1 MNENSKIQ
9 IICNMKNIIYLTLL
23 FIFFFQFAKSQNIMK
38 LWPDGTPGEVVSPKP
53 EETFEGRRVRYVSEP
68 TLTIYLP
75 AKEINTGVSVVICP
89 GGGYGMEAMDH
100 EGYEV
105 AEFLQSHG
113 VAGIVLKYRL
123 PFGHSEMPLQD
134 AQQAI
139 RMVRLQAEE
148 WSVDPLKVGIAGFS
162 AGGHLASTLATHFDS
177 GNKDSAKP
185 IERIGCRPDF
195 SILLYPVITFNE
207 EWGHMGS
214 RENLIGKTH
223 DWKIIQNFSN
233 ELQVTSQTPPAFIA
247 LADDDAGVKP
257 RNSIEYYMALKRE
270 GIPAELHIFKEGGHG
285 FGMHKTGK
293 AHDQWP
299 LMVIEWM
306 KAMKYIK

>member
-1 MNENSKIQ
+1 MK
-9 IICNMKNIIYLTLL
+9 KNIYLIL
-23 FIFFFQFAKSQNIMK
+23 FFMMSFHFTQSQTIMK
-38 LWPDGTPGEVVSPKP
+38 LWPEGTPGPVVSPKP

-75 AKEINTGVSVVICP
+75 PKDQNTGVAVVICP
-89 GGGYGMEAMDH
+89 GGGYGIEAMDH

-123 PFGHSEMPLQD
+123 PFGHSELPLQD
-134 AQQAI
+134 AQQA
-139 RMVRLQAEE
+139 VRLVRYHAEE
-148 WSVDPLKVGIAGFS
+148 WLIDPKKVGIAGFS
-162 AGGHLASTLATHFDS
+162 AGGHLASTLSTHFDS
-177 GNKDSAKP
+177 GNNDSNSAIGK
-185 IERIGCRPDF
+185 IGCRPDF
-195 SILLYPVITFNE
+195 SILLYPVVTFKE

-214 RENLIGKTH
+214 RENLIGKTN
-223 DWKIIQNFSN
+223 DWKIIEKFCN
-233 ELQVTSQTPPAFIA
+233 ELQVTNQTPPAFIA
-247 LADDDAGVKP
+247 LADDDTGVKP

-299 LMVIEWM
+299 LMVVEWM

>member
-1 MNENSKIQ
+1 MK
-9 IICNMKNIIYLTLL
+9 KNIYLILL
-23 FIFFFQFAKSQNIMK
+23 FMLTFHFAQSQPILK
-38 LWPDGTPGEVVSPKP
+38 LWPEGTPGPVVSPKP

-75 AKEINTGVSVVICP
+75 PKEQNTGVAVVICP

-113 VAGIVLKYRL
+113 IAGIVLKYRL
-123 PFGHSEMPLQD
+123 PYGHSEIPLQD

-139 RMVRLQAEE
+139 RLVRFHAEE
-148 WSVDPLKVGIAGFS
+148 WSIDPKKVGIAGFS
-162 AGGHLASTLATHFDS
+162 AGGHLASTLSTHFDS
-177 GNKDSAKP
+177 GNSNSNSAVGKLS
-185 IERIGCRPDF
+185 CRPDF
-195 SILLYPVITFNE
+195 SILLYPVVTFKE

-214 RENLIGKTH
+214 RENLIGKTN
-223 DWKIIQNFSN
+223 DWKIIEKFCN
-233 ELQVTSQTPPAFIA
+233 ELQVTNQTPPAFIA
-247 LADDDAGVKP
+247 LADDDTGVKP
-257 RNSIEYYMALKRE
+257 RNSIEYYLALKRE

-299 LMVIEWM
+299 LMVVEWM

>member
-1 MNENSKIQ
+1 MR
-9 IICNMKNIIYLTLL
+9 KNICLIL
-23 FIFFFQFAKSQNIMK
+23 FFMLSLQVSKSQSIMK
-38 LWPDGTPGEVVSPKP
+38 LWPNGTPGEVVSPKP
-53 EETFEGRRVRYVSEP
+53 EETFEGKRVRYVSEP
-68 TLTIYLP
+68 TLTVYLP
-75 AKEINTGVSVVICP
+75 TKETNTGVAVVICP
-89 GGGYGMEAMDH
+89 GGGYAMEAMDH

-105 AEFLQSHG
+105 GEFLQAHG
-113 VAGIVLKYRL
+113 IAGIVLKYRL
-123 PFGHSEMPLQD
+123 PYGHSEIPLQD

-139 RMVRLQAEE
+139 RMARFHAEE
-148 WSVDPLKVGIAGFS
+148 WSVDPKKVGIAGFS
-162 AGGHLASTLATHFDS
+162 AGGHLASTLSTHYDS
-177 GNKDSAKP
+177 GNKDSKNP
-185 IERIGCRPDF
+185 VEKLSSRPDF
-195 SILLYPVITFNE
+195 SILLYPVVTFKE

-214 RENLIGKTH
+214 RVNLIGNTN

-233 ELQVTSQTPPAFIA
+233 ELQVNSQTPPAFIA

-299 LMVIEWM
+299 LMVVEWM

>member
-1 MNENSKIQ
+1 VK
-9 IICNMKNIIYLTLL
+9 KNFYLILL
-23 FIFFFQFAKSQNIMK
+23 FMLTFHYSQSQPIMK
-38 LWPDGTPGEVVSPKP
+38 LWPEGTPGPVVSPKP

-75 AKEINTGVSVVICP
+75 PKEQNTGVAVVICP

-123 PFGHSEMPLQD
+123 PYGHSELPLQD
-134 AQQAI
+134 AQQAM
-139 RMVRLQAEE
+139 RLVRFHAEE
-148 WSVDPLKVGIAGFS
+148 WSIDTKKVGIAGFS
-162 AGGHLASTLATHFDS
+162 AGGHLASTLSTHFDS
-177 GNKDSAKP
+177 GNKDSNSA
-185 IERIGCRPDF
+185 IGKLSCRPDF
-195 SILLYPVITFNE
+195 SILLYPVITFKE

-214 RENLIGKTH
+214 RENLIGKTN
-223 DWKIIQNFSN
+223 DWKIIEKFCN

-247 LADDDAGVKP
+247 LADDDTGVKP

-299 LMVIEWM
+299 LMVVEWM
-306 KAMKYIK
+306 KAMKYFK

>member
-1 MNENSKIQ
+1 MR
-9 IICNMKNIIYLTLL
+9 KNICLIL
-23 FIFFFQFAKSQNIMK
+23 FFMLSLQVSKSQSIMK
-38 LWPDGTPGEVVSPKP
+38 LWPNGTPGEVVSPKP
-53 EETFEGRRVRYVSEP
+53 EETFEGKRVRYVSEP
-68 TLTIYLP
+68 TLTVYLP
-75 AKEINTGVSVVICP
+75 TKETNTGVAVVICP
-89 GGGYGMEAMDH
+89 GGGYAMEAMDH

-105 AEFLQSHG
+105 GEFLQAHG
-113 VAGIVLKYRL
+113 IAGIVLKYRL
-123 PFGHSEMPLQD
+123 PYGHSEIPLQD

-139 RMVRLQAEE
+139 RMARFHAEE
-148 WSVDPLKVGIAGFS
+148 WSVDPKKVGIAGFS
-162 AGGHLASTLATHFDS
+162 AGGHLASTLSTHYDS
-177 GNKDSAKP
+177 GNKDSKNP
-185 IERIGCRPDF
+185 VEKLSSRPDF
-195 SILLYPVITFNE
+195 SILLYPVVTFKE

-214 RENLIGKTH
+214 RVNLIGNTN

-233 ELQVTSQTPPAFIA
+233 ELQVNSQTPPAFIA

-257 RNSIEYYMALKRE
+257 RKSIEYYLALKRE

-299 LMVIEWM
+299 LMVVEWM

>member
-1 MNENSKIQ
+1 VK
-9 IICNMKNIIYLTLL
+9 KNIYMILFFMLT
-23 FIFFFQFAKSQNIMK
+23 FHYTQSQTIMK
-38 LWPDGTPGEVVSPKP
+38 LWPDGTPGPVVSPKP

-75 AKEINTGVSVVICP
+75 PKEHNTGVAVVICP

-113 VAGIVLKYRL
+113 IVGIVLKYRL
-123 PFGHSEMPLQD
+123 PFGHSELPLQD
-134 AQQAI
+134 AQQAM
-139 RMVRLQAEE
+139 RLVRFHAEE
-148 WSVDPLKVGIAGFS
+148 WLIDPKKVGVAGFS
-162 AGGHLASTLATHFDS
+162 AGGHLASTLSTHFDTGS
-177 GNKDSAKP
+177 NDSNSAVGKFS
-185 IERIGCRPDF
+185 CRPDF
-195 SILLYPVITFNE
+195 SILLYPVITFKE

-214 RENLIGKTH
+214 RENLIGKTN
-223 DWKIIQNFSN
+223 DWKIIEKFCN
-233 ELQVTSQTPPAFIA
+233 ELQVTNQTPPAFIA
-247 LADDDAGVKP
+247 LADDDTGVKP
-257 RNSIEYYMALKRE
+257 RNSIEYYTALKRE

-299 LMVIEWM
+299 LMVVEWM

>member
-1 MNENSKIQ
+1 MK
-9 IICNMKNIIYLTLL
+9 KNIYLILL
-23 FIFFFQFAKSQNIMK
+23 FMLTFHFAQSQPIMK
-38 LWPDGTPGEVVSPKP
+38 LWPEGTPDPVVSPKP

-75 AKEINTGVSVVICP
+75 PKEQNTGVSVVICP

-113 VAGIVLKYRL
+113 IAGIVLKYRL
-123 PFGHSEMPLQD
+123 PFGHSEIPLQD

-139 RMVRLQAEE
+139 RLVRFHAEE
-148 WSVDPLKVGIAGFS
+148 WSIDPKKVGIAGFS
-162 AGGHLASTLATHFDS
+162 AGGHLASTLSTHFDS
-177 GNKDSAKP
+177 GNSNSNSAVGKLS
-185 IERIGCRPDF
+185 CRPDF
-195 SILLYPVITFNE
+195 SILLYPVVTFKE

-214 RENLIGKTH
+214 RENLIGKTN
-223 DWKIIQNFSN
+223 DWKIIEKFCN
-233 ELQVTSQTPPAFIA
+233 ELQVTNQTPPAFIA
-247 LADDDAGVKP
+247 LADDDTGVKP
-257 RNSIEYYMALKRE
+257 RNSIEYYLALKRE

-299 LMVIEWM
+299 LMVVEWM
-306 KAMKYIK
+306 RAMKYIK